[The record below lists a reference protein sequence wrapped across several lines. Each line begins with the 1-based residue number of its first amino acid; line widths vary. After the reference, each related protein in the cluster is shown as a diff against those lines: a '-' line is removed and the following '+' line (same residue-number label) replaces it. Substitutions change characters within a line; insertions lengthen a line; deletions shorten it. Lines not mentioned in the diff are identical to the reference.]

1 MKKRSAS
8 KDSQNPSKA
17 SKASKASKIQ
27 AKTQQ
32 APVSKIGSNAE
43 TIQIIAN
50 VRRLSGVQAGNGP
63 SDVYIASAVK
73 GFEEVFNYWYIRV
86 MREVV
91 AKYRSV
97 LIPRIN
103 PFIRRIQYEG
113 VDCQNFATKIVEEY
127 SNRNF
132 VTAGGWALERLARSV
147 NPEFQKSAATGIDLQ
162 KSDPTTSEYYLYVLK
177 SGLVTRNSD
186 IVSALKRNSRSAE
199 KLLRQSD
206 PKAKVTSN
214 WVIAAGKT
222 TSTFEDGVRR
232 PSSAEFW
239 AEVMRLP
246 ENQAVELALAIT
258 AEAGRLIRSD
268 ATEHIEALKTVVST
282 YIADPNDPTLVDWA
296 FLKKRNF
303 QAKATWAA
311 EDKQRHGIALAALK
325 ATGYGAAKEVAIE
338 SSVEEDTSG

>member
-1 MKKRSAS
+1 LS
-8 KDSQNPSKA
+8 DSDD
-17 SKASKASKIQ
+17 I
-27 AKTQQ
+27 
-32 APVSKIGSNAE
+32 V
-43 TIQIIAN
+43 AN
-50 VRRLSGVQAGNGP
+50 VRRLSGVEAGTGP
-63 SDVYIASAVK
+63 ADIYIAAAVK

-86 MREVV
+86 MRDVV
-91 AKYRSV
+91 KKYRGV

-103 PFIRRIQYEG
+103 PFIRRLQYEG
-113 VDCQNFATKIVEEY
+113 TDCPTFASKIVEEY

-147 NPEFQKSAATGIDLQ
+147 NPEVQKSAATGIDLQ
-162 KSDPTTSEYYLYVLK
+162 RSDPTTSEYHLYVLK

-186 IVSALKRNSRSAE
+186 IVSALKRNSRFAE

-206 PKAKVTSN
+206 PTAKVTMN

-239 AEVMRLP
+239 AEVMKLP
-246 ENQAVELALAIT
+246 ENEAVELALAIA

-268 ATEHIEALKTVVST
+268 ATEHIEALQTVVSAYVAT
-282 YIADPNDPTLVDWA
+282 SDHPMRVDWP
-296 FLKKRNF
+296 FLKIRNF
-303 QAKATWAA
+303 QPKATWSS
-311 EDKQRHGIALAALK
+311 EDKRRHAKALEAWM

-338 SSVEEDTSG
+338 SAADDLTPDVIQDVETADE